1 MFRRLIILALSL
13 GIAAP
18 AFADGI
24 RDSAAAAV
32 EQAVAQQPVT
42 SPATSSS
49 RVRRSHFW
57 PGAILF
63 AGGMALAT
71 YGFLHTTDGDY
82 VEPSDASKLSK
93 TGLGIGGL
101 AIAAGGGALML
112 LGARPATGSS
122 ALTHAGPTVRI
133 AKHLSW

>member
-1 MFRRLIILALSL
+1 MFRRVIILALSL

-24 RDSAAAAV
+24 RDSASAAV
-32 EQAVAQQPVT
+32 ERAVAQQAVP
-42 SPATSSS
+42 SQAASGS
-49 RVRRSHFW
+49 RVRRSHLW

-63 AGGMALAT
+63 ASGMVLAT

-93 TGLGIGGL
+93 TGLGISGL
-101 AIAAGGGALML
+101 AVAAGGGALML
-112 LGARPATGSS
+112 LGGRAATGSS
-122 ALTHAGPTVRI
+122 LTHAGPTVGI
-133 AKHLSW
+133 AKRVTW